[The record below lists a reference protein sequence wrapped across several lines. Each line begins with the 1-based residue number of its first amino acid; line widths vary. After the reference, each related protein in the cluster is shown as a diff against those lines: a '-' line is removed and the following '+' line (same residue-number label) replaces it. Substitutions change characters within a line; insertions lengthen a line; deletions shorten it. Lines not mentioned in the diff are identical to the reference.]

1 MDLDKMKEIWSEMS
15 DQLEKQ
21 KKLTNQII
29 LKMTQER
36 SNNRLN
42 KLINFEITG
51 AIISVGF
58 IVLVLVN
65 FDKLDNRL
73 ILTAGIVSIIIFV
86 VSTLMSLNFIK
97 KAKKIDV
104 VKNNYKQ
111 TLIDFAACYKTYQ
124 INMKLGTILAV
135 VLVLIFLPVVAKI
148 LSNKDILSDLEEYWE
163 SLIACILILPVV
175 WYLIYKFYS
184 RNMETINTLLKDL
197 EE

>member
-42 KLINFEITG
+42 KLINFEIIG
-51 AIISVGF
+51 SIISVGL
-58 IVLVLVN
+58 IVLVIAN
-65 FDKLDNRL
+65 FDKLGNGL
-73 ILTAGIVSIIIFV
+73 MLTAGIVSIIIFV
-86 VSTLMSLNFIK
+86 MSTLTSLNFIK

-104 VKNNYKQ
+104 VKNSYKQ
-111 TLIDFAACYKTYQ
+111 TLIDFATCYKTYQ
-124 INMKLGTILAV
+124 IHMKLSTILGIV
-135 VLVLIFLPVVAKI
+135 MVFVFLPVVAKI
-148 LSNKDILSDLEEYWE
+148 LSNKDILSDLEEFWE
-163 SLIACILILPVV
+163 SLIACSIILPVV
-175 WYLIYKFYS
+175 WYIIYKFYS
-184 RNMETINTLLKDL
+184 RNMEEVNRLLKDL

>member
-36 SNNRLN
+36 SKNRLN
-42 KLINFEITG
+42 KLINFEIIG
-51 AIISVGF
+51 SIISMSLIIL
-58 IVLVLVN
+58 IVVN
-65 FDKLDNRL
+65 FDKLDNWL
-73 ILTAGIVSIIIFV
+73 MLTAGIVSIIIFV

-104 VKNNYKQ
+104 VKNSYKQ
-111 TLIDFAACYKTYQ
+111 TLKDFATCYKTYQ
-124 INMKLGTILAV
+124 IHMKLSTILGIAMV
-135 VLVLIFLPVVAKI
+135 FVFLPVMAKI
-148 LSNKDILSDLEEYWE
+148 LSNKDVLSDLEEFWE
-163 SLIACILILPVV
+163 SLIACSIILPVV
-175 WYLIYKFYS
+175 WYIIYKFYS
-184 RNMETINTLLKDL
+184 RNMEEVNRLLKDL